1 MIKANLTSDN
11 TTIKFAIDDCS
22 QTAKDFLSI
31 LPLSLKMN
39 NYDGREFYGV
49 IKPLSEDGPTIPT
62 FKNGDVTYYT
72 TGKSLAIFFGKDNQS
87 QQTDLIKI
95 GEVIS
100 DLNEFKKLGQSAD
113 VKIEVDN

>member
-1 MIKANLTSDN
+1 MIVHKRPK
-11 TTIKFAIDDCS
+11 I
-22 QTAKDFLSI
+22 
-31 LPLSLKMN
+31 SLVS
-39 NYDGREFYGV
+39 YRLREFYGV

-72 TGKSLAIFFGKDNQS
+72 TGKALAIFFGKDNQS

-95 GEVIS
+95 GEVTS